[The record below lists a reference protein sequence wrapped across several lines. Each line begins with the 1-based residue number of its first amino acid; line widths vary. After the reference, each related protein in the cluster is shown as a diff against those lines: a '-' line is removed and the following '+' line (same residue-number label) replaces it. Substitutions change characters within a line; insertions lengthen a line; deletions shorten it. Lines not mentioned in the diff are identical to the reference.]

1 MNPAAA
7 RITAVCAGKR
17 VTLMEVCGTHT
28 VSLFRSGVRGMLP
41 ASLKLISG
49 PGCPVCVTAQGYI
62 DAALEL
68 ATRPGITIATY
79 GDMVRVP
86 GRGGSLAEARARGAD
101 VLVVYSARDAV
112 AWAAAHPDREVVF
125 LAVGFE
131 TTTPATA
138 QAVLD
143 AEAQGLANF
152 RVLTA
157 HKLVVPAMLALCAA
171 MESDGAPS
179 RSDGAGAEGRQR
191 HTIGGADAA
200 AIQPAKP
207 AESSPDKASGVGLE
221 GRRGE
226 APGQIDGFLCPG
238 HVSVVIGSEAY
249 RPIVERHGK
258 GCVVAGFEAA
268 SMLEGVARL
277 CEMARDRKPELDNCY
292 TVAVKPGGN
301 PHAQALLDRVFEP
314 GDATWRAM
322 ATIPGSGLRLREAY
336 RRFDAASHYGVDT
349 ERDDEPSDCRCGE
362 VIQGKVEPK
371 ECPLFG
377 NACTPSNPVGPCMVS
392 SEGTCAAWYKYGR

>member
-157 HKLVVPAMLALCAA
+157 HKLVVPAMLALLAG
-171 MESDGAPS
+171 DG
-179 RSDGAGAEGRQR
+179 GEG
-191 HTIGGADAA
+191 
-200 AIQPAKP
+200 
-207 AESSPDKASGVGLE
+207 L
-221 GRRGE
+221 
-226 APGQIDGFLCPG
+226 DGFLCPG

-322 ATIPGSGLRLREAY
+322 GTIPGSGLRLREAY